1 MEESQSGPAA
11 PSGTAPGARPE
22 RQVTQE
28 TLNRLLSL
36 VIPHLT
42 PGEPVLVYVLHQ
54 WRRFGHLV
62 IEPQMLAT
70 LYGDTYRRIVIVTG
84 NLDLPGS
91 NRALTECL
99 DDRFVVVET
108 DMRDVLALGTVDGG
122 LIDMKHLH
130 WLAMSARTLIVEC
143 WRAVVAGRRPHLLTL
158 SDGLRERGAGRLA
171 AHGLDPEAPIALFHT
186 RTMAYLPDEAHH
198 GHRTAAIASYE
209 GSIRRILEA
218 GYQVLRIGEPGLETW
233 ERAPDGYLSLPDAFP
248 NERWIDLYA
257 CGVCRFMTA
266 QNSGPIWV
274 AAAFGNTSLRTNTP
288 FEHLNLPYND
298 DLSLFKRYRRVGG
311 DRFLTYREILDG
323 RLPGVFR
330 DADFA
335 AIGIELVENT
345 PAEIEAATAEFLS
358 KLDGTWRPDEAA
370 HDRFRAMG
378 RDYEASIARE
388 ERFVSETLDFYGY
401 GHPFGR
407 VARGTLEA
415 DGFLA

>member
-1 MEESQSGPAA
+1 MQE
-11 PSGTAPGARPE
+11 PGSPPTGSRPG

-42 PGEPVLVYVLHQ
+42 PGEPILVYVLHQ

-70 LYGDTYRRIVIVTG
+70 LYGDRYRRIVIVTG

-108 DMRDVLALGTVDGG
+108 DFRDVLSLGTVDGG
-122 LIDMKHLH
+122 LVDMKHLH
-130 WLAMSARTLIVEC
+130 WLAMSARTLIVAC
-143 WRAVVAGRRPHLLTL
+143 WRAVVAGSRPSLYTL
-158 SDGLRERGAGRLA
+158 PDSLHERGTARLA
-171 AHGLDPEAPIALFHT
+171 EHGIDPAAPIALFHT
-186 RTMAYLPDEAHH
+186 RTMAYLPDELHH
-198 GHRTAAIASYE
+198 GHRTASIGSYDA
-209 GSIRRILEA
+209 SIRRILEA

-233 ERAPDGYLSLPDAFP
+233 ETAPDGYLSLPDAFP
-248 NERWIDLYA
+248 EERWIDLYA
-257 CGVCRFMTA
+257 CGACRFMSA

-274 AAAFGNTSLRTNTP
+274 AAAFGNPSLRTNTP

-298 DLSLFKRYRRVGG
+298 DLSLFKRYRPVGE
-311 DRFLTYREILDG
+311 DRFLTYREILAA

-330 DADFA
+330 DTEFEAL
-335 AIGIELVENT
+335 GVELVENT
-345 PAEIEAATAEFLS
+345 PEEVDAATAEFLE
-358 KLDGTWRPDEAA
+358 KLDGTWAPDTAK
-370 HDRFRAMG
+370 HDRFRSLGAE
-378 RDYEASIARE
+378 YEAAIKRE
-388 ERFVSETLDFYGY
+388 DRFVSETLDFYGY

-407 VARGTLEA
+407 VARGTLEL
-415 DGFLA
+415 DGFLE